1 MASIIKK
8 EIRIPEGT
16 LKEMCKEHQ
25 DRTGKL
31 MNIGI
36 LARKI
41 VYNGDTL
48 RKFNKGDRPIKFE
61 IWEKIG
67 KILN

>member
-16 LKEMCKEHQ
+16 LKKMCKEYQ
-25 DRTGKL
+25 KRTEEP

-41 VYNGDTL
+41 IYCGDTL
-48 RKFNKGDRPIKFE
+48 RKFNKGERPIKFE

-67 KILN
+67 EILN